1 MLFHNRKYIKI
12 KQWMHIMRNR
22 IIPNLTL
29 VLYLILIIIPNPTLV
44 LYLILIKNQPSPP
57 TVMLRTSISEKKH
70 LLLCHSRLSYA
81 SLSWYFVI
89 GNHYWLGLRE
99 DWTLLITKKLSSY

>member
-1 MLFHNRKYIKI
+1 
-12 KQWMHIMRNR
+12 MRNR

-57 TVMLRTSISEKKH
+57 TVMLRTSISEKKTPFA
-70 LLLCHSRLSYA
+70 LSLEIILCF
-81 SLSWYFVI
+81 FV
-89 GNHYWLGLRE
+89 
-99 DWTLLITKKLSSY
+99 LIFCNW